1 MAIIEVTVVPIGT
14 KSTSLSYY
22 VSEAIKILK
31 KQKKVKY
38 ELTAMGTIL
47 EGDLDDLL
55 SIVRKMHEKM
65 FTLGTKR
72 VVTSINIDDRRDKRE
87 TIEYKV
93 KAVLNKIK

>member
-1 MAIIEVTVVPIGT
+1 
-14 KSTSLSYY
+14 
-22 VSEAIKILK
+22 
-31 KQKKVKY
+31 
-38 ELTAMGTIL
+38 MGTIL

-65 FTLGTKR
+65 FTLGAKR